1 MAEAC
6 TALWGVRDNQR
17 PAPAPARMRTR
28 TRSTGG
34 QAHMSPAKAIGPEA
48 TAYAATLR
56 TVVNHFIASGG
67 TQKEIA
73 VSAHIA
79 PATLSRYLSGERIA
93 PSSFIA
99 ALDAFLTQ
107 RGRPLETGIRDR
119 LDELCGLAHEAS
131 GSPAVQLA
139 HLKEELARIQAE
151 KKAGKTE
158 LAALQEH
165 ADQLA
170 DQLRQALDQARSSEE
185 KRLALEERAA
195 GQENSLQHAQAY
207 TRQLQTE
214 LTSLQEQVVL
224 IQREVKVLRQQNKRL
239 IEEEGTASPGPRSK
253 AVSGASTQAANARE
267 ETSRSSGSASGGS
280 KKRDKPGTPPQEQTP
295 RTGPQVTPPQP
306 ATAFTISWTGNE
318 DPRTFTKN
326 KKAMLGGGLM
336 PLGVIFLYT
345 GSQVSGVAALV
356 YIITGLVCLP
366 VGYVLYDDTDLP
378 KLMHQRTL
386 HLDNTGLTTN
396 DTHGKQHFSW
406 TSIKKISIHHT
417 PEKIHNRA
425 PLALHLQLHPAA
437 KEADRTSRPAG
448 WPLAQTPPAACRR
461 PPRTYMDEW
470 VPVCVLG
477 PLTGPEKTDLQNTIT
492 HYLKK
497 APEGVW

>member
-1 MAEAC
+1 M
-6 TALWGVRDNQR
+6 
-17 PAPAPARMRTR
+17 
-28 TRSTGG
+28 
-34 QAHMSPAKAIGPEA
+34 
-48 TAYAATLR
+48 
-56 TVVNHFIASGG
+56 VNHFIASGG

-107 RGRPLETGIRDR
+107 RGRPLEAGIRDR

-151 KKAGKTE
+151 KKAGKAE

-170 DQLRQALDQARSSEE
+170 DQLRQALAQARSSER

-195 GQENSLQHAQAY
+195 GQENSLQHAQTY

-224 IQREVKVLRQQNKRL
+224 IQREVEVLRRQNKHL
-239 IEEEGTASPGPRSK
+239 IEEEGAAAPGSDQHEKTP
-253 AVSGASTQAANARE
+253 VPGASTQAANAGE
-267 ETSRSSGSASGGS
+267 ETSRSSGSTSGGS
-280 KKRDKPGTPPQEQTP
+280 KKRDKPRQKPKKSKPRTPPREQTP
-295 RTGPQVTPPQP
+295 RTDPRVTQPQQTMV
-306 ATAFTISWTGNE
+306 FTVSWTGNE
-318 DPRTFTKN
+318 DPRKFTKN
-326 KKAMLGGGLM
+326 GLAVPGGVLVGLAC
-336 PLGVIFLYT
+336 LLFLAAIA
-345 GSQVSGVAALV
+345 GSEKDDPAGA
-356 YIITGLVCLP
+356 YITGAVCM
-366 VGYVLYDDTDLP
+366 VWGVLMADDMIPPNKAKRLIRR
-378 KLMHQRTL
+378 RTL
-386 HLDNTGLTTN
+386 HLDDTGLTTN
-396 DTHGKQHFSW
+396 DAPGKQHFSW

-417 PEKIHNRA
+417 SEQINNRA
-425 PLALHLQLHPAA
+425 PLALHLQLHSAA

-448 WPLAQTPPAACRR
+448 WPLAQDPPEACMR
-461 PPRTYMDEW
+461 PPRTYLDEW

-497 APEGVW
+497 APEGIW